1 MINLRERAES
11 DLKHTLEKEY
21 GLPVILTDPD
31 GVKYDKSENSA
42 DPDNPDDLTGQI
54 LYSFVSVNPET
65 GEEVVANNPI
75 VSLRR
80 SSLAR
85 VPVAGETWLFQ
96 IPVIPKYTADK
107 IPFIMDAGRVPE
119 PDGSIG
125 FIRYH
130 LTKAEQA

>member
-1 MINLRERAES
+1 MINLREQAEK

-21 GLPVILTDPD
+21 GLPLILTDPD
-31 GVKYDKSENSA
+31 GKKYDKSENSA

-65 GEEVVANNPI
+65 GEEMIVNNPI
-75 VSLRR
+75 VSIRQ

-85 VPVAGETWLFQ
+85 VPVAGETWLFE
-96 IPVIPKYTADK
+96 IPITPNRIADK
-107 IPFIMDAGRVPE
+107 VPFIMDATRKPE

-125 FIRYH
+125 FIRFY